1 MPVSITRLVGGA
13 GMVSVARAIVDLW
26 YETNIKFDAAITSEA
41 SRCAVFASFA
51 VLMISITASIHLI
64 LSLFYGVGA
73 PEVREYGPVHNGL
86 VIFFFVLNRIAYFK
100 M

>member
-1 MPVSITRLVGGA
+1 
-13 GMVSVARAIVDLW
+13 MVSVVRAIVDSW
-26 YETNIKFDAAITSEA
+26 YEANIKFDVAITSEA
-41 SRCAVFASFA
+41 SRGAFFACFA

-73 PEVREYGPVHNGL
+73 PEVHEYGPVYNGFVL
-86 VIFFFVLNRIAYFK
+86 FFFVLNRIAYFK